1 MSKTA
6 RPLIVD
12 VDMAEVHRRL
22 AHARTVLGCEDA
34 DFFEGLAQTLQTMM
48 QMVRRAGTTIAQ
60 LRRLLGWSSSEKTAD
75 VLQGTPSGQPT
86 DLPAAPSSG
95 ASAPA
100 SSSDEAERSGVQSN
114 GAPSGGE
121 GEDRHP
127 DHHNGGDPSSG
138 HGKRKGHGR
147 ISACAYQGARHVGVP
162 HQHLRPGDTCPGCT
176 RGKVYRLPEPAR
188 IMRII
193 GQPPL
198 AANCWDCERLR
209 CASCGLVYTAQ
220 APQEA
225 QGPKYSESAASM
237 MALLRYGGGMP
248 LNRLARLQHNLETP
262 IPASTQWEVAR
273 DRASALRPVHDE
285 LCRQAA
291 SGRVL
296 HNDDTYTRILE
307 FMGKRR
313 AALLARGELPDP
325 DRTGLFTTGIIA
337 ITDAGPIALFFTG
350 RKHAGENLNLLLA
363 DRDSDLSPPIQMCD
377 GLDRNVPKDH
387 EVLQSNCLAHGRRH
401 IVDEVPNFPDE
412 CGHVLRELRK
422 VFRTE
427 AKCRKRGLTG
437 YERLRLHQHESQ
449 PVMTDLEQW
458 LKAQLH
464 EKRVEENS
472 GLGKAYQHLLD
483 HWERFTLFLRVPDAP
498 IENNIVERAL
508 KIPIRHRNA
517 SLFYRTQRGARVG
530 DMYMALIYTAE
541 LHGANSFE
549 YLTTL
554 LQHEAE
560 VANNPAAWLP
570 WNYRATL
577 ASSTAR
583 AA

>member
-6 RPLIVD
+6 KPPIVD
-12 VDMAEVHRRL
+12 VDMAEVNRRL
-22 AHARTVLGCEDA
+22 AHAKTVLSAEDA
-34 DFFEGLAQTLQTMM
+34 DFFERLVHTLVEMTRL
-48 QMVRRAGTTIAQ
+48 VRQEGTTIAR
-60 LRRLLGWSSSEKTAD
+60 LRRMFGWLSSEKTAD
-75 VLQGTPSGQPT
+75 VLKETPSGPST
-86 DLPAAPSSG
+86 DPSAAPPSGATNPTSTSGEAEPSGAQNDGTLSSG
-95 ASAPA
+95 
-100 SSSDEAERSGVQSN
+100 D
-114 GAPSGGE
+114 
-121 GEDRHP
+121 P
-127 DHHNGGDPSSG
+127 DHEQGGDPSSR
-138 HGKRKGHGR
+138 GKRKGHGR
-147 ISACAYQGARHVGVP
+147 ISACAYQGARHVDVP
-162 HQHLRPGDTCPGCT
+162 HQHLRPGDTCPGCA

-220 APQEA
+220 APAEA

-248 LNRLARLQHNLETP
+248 LHRLARLQHNLQTP

-273 DRASALRPVHDE
+273 DRASALRPVHNE

-363 DRDSDLSPPIQMCD
+363 DRDPELSPPIQICD
-377 GLDRNVPKDH
+377 GLDRNLPKEH
-387 EVLQSNCLAHGRRH
+387 EVLLSNCLAHGRRH

-412 CGHVLRELRK
+412 CAHVLHELRK

-427 AKCRKRGLTG
+427 AKCRKRKLTG
-437 YERLRLHQHESQ
+437 YERLRLHQYESQ

-458 LKAQLH
+458 LKTQLK

-541 LHGANSFE
+541 LHGENSFD

-554 LQHEAE
+554 LQHETE

-577 ASSTAR
+577 AAIIDR